1 MKKYFLLFILVSS
14 TIAFADSRKVFGTV
28 TDGVDPLEEVVIKVL
43 DTDQEVL
50 TTTTGKYEVMAAE
63 GQIIEYAHPAMKTIR
78 IRVEDVTR
86 VLNIKMYYDAE
97 QLDEVVLEERLK
109 EKNYTKY
116 LETQY
121 FKNPNIIYTINGYID
136 ATVSAGF
143 VKVYSGDR
151 VGPRGLCFLALLES
165 RFPNLSVS
173 GDCVSG
179 NATVTSGRAAS
190 LSDARRADGL
200 GENDL
205 SFNVNG
211 NGVIFDVDG
220 QVFQYPPVWLLT
232 SDVEKIALINGRS
245 GAAFYSSFGA
255 SAVVI
260 VNTVQSI
267 PLSLKNGN
275 MEYKDT
281 KMVFAVLDKKEVS
294 KSWPTYLK
302 QLHGANSLKEA
313 KAVYQKFYKTHA
325 SSPDFLLDSYRFFYH
340 SWFKDDFADEIIE
353 KNYYRIQ
360 TNPVQ
365 LKALAYVYD
374 SQKRFDKSNEL
385 YREVFQ
391 LRPNYVQSYHDLAHS
406 YVNIKQPK
414 KALSIYERFN
424 YLIEEGFIR
433 TDNLGFTPI
442 IKKDYENLL
451 LSIDDDAIAL
461 DEEQANLIGK
471 TRMTFEWSDSETEFE
486 MSFINADKHFSKMN
500 YSLQENTDKV
510 SRAKDHG
517 YSIFE
522 RFVDANDADNWTIY
536 TKYLGNKRMTPSYL
550 KITVYHNYGTKNQRK
565 DISTFKLFLQDRTK
579 ELLNIKESETLV
591 LQ

>member
-1 MKKYFLLFILVSS
+1 MKKYFLLLIILSS
-14 TIAFADSRKVFGTV
+14 TIAFADSRKVFGTI
-28 TDGVDPLEEVVIKVL
+28 TDGVDPLEEVVVKVL
-43 DTDQEVL
+43 DTDQKVL
-50 TTTTGKYEVMAAE
+50 TTTTGKYEIQASE
-63 GQIIEYAHPAMKTIR
+63 GQIIEYTHPAMKTIR

-121 FKNPNIIYTINGYID
+121 FKNPNVIYTINGYID
-136 ATVSAGF
+136 ATVSAAYIQ
-143 VKVYSGDR
+143 VVSGNR

-165 RFPNLSVS
+165 RFPNLNVT
-173 GDCVSG
+173 GNCVTG
-179 NATVTSGRAAS
+179 NARVTSGRTT
-190 LSDARRADGL
+190 GL
-200 GENDL
+200 NNVQRYDDYAGNQIVFGQND
-205 SFNVNG
+205 
-211 NGVIFDVDG
+211 VIFDVDG
-220 QVFQYPPVWLLT
+220 QIFQDPPVWLLS
-232 SDVEKIALINGRS
+232 SDIEKIALINGRP
-245 GAAFYSSFGA
+245 GAAFYSNFGA

-302 QLHGANSLKEA
+302 QLHEANSLKDA
-313 KAVYQKFYKTHA
+313 KAVYQKFYKTYA
-325 SSPDFLLDSYRFFYH
+325 SSPDFILDSYRFFYD

-353 KNYYRIQ
+353 KNYYRLQ

-374 SQKRFDKSNEL
+374 AQKRFDKSNEL

-406 YVNIKQPK
+406 YVNINKPK

-442 IKKDYENLL
+442 IKKDYENLV
-451 LSIDDDAIAL
+451 LSIDEGAIAL
-461 DEEQANLIGK
+461 DEEQAKLKGK
-471 TRMTFEWSDSETEFE
+471 TRITFEWSDSETEFE
-486 MSFINADKHFSKMN
+486 MSFINADKHF
-500 YSLQENTDKV
+500 
-510 SRAKDHG
+510 
-517 YSIFE
+517 
-522 RFVDANDADNWTIY
+522 
-536 TKYLGNKRMTPSYL
+536 
-550 KITVYHNYGTKNQRK
+550 
-565 DISTFKLFLQDRTK
+565 
-579 ELLNIKESETLV
+579 
-591 LQ
+591 